1 MFISSSQPLEEAGA
15 VIITVLQPEKLRP
28 GKDESPPEVSTSTR
42 QSPGLTHRPDA
53 KPMLA
58 AMAQGRVGPGGFP
71 GSGILTKRQ
80 DETQVDKQRL
90 KGIK

>member
-28 GKDESPPEVSTSTR
+28 GKDESPPEVSTSTW

-58 AMAQGRVGPGGFP
+58 AMPRAGLVQVVSRVPAFSPRGRMKPRWTSRG
-71 GSGILTKRQ
+71 
-80 DETQVDKQRL
+80 
-90 KGIK
+90 